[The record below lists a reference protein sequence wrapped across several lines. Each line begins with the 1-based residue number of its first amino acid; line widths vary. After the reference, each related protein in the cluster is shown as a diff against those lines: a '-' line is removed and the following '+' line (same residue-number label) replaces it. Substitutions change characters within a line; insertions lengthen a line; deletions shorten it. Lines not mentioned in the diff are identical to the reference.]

1 MAIRDSPQVAS
12 EHGLLQNQNRTIE
25 KGRLYWKQ
33 EAIESRAQVKT
44 LKQQC
49 VDWKQEALKLRKEKQ
64 AWAKTL
70 NAALLIQERN
80 LTQEIRANEAA
91 YYKEKKEVQKKE
103 KENKALKWT
112 KSQLVRKLYG
122 WDMWCYDDTSY
133 APAFESP
140 N

>member
-1 MAIRDSPQVAS
+1 M
-12 EHGLLQNQNRTIE
+12 
-25 KGRLYWKQ
+25 YWKQ

-64 AWAKTL
+64 AWVKTL

-91 YYKEKKEVQKKE
+91 YYKEKKGGTEEGKGERGTEVVKVS
-103 KENKALKWT
+103 T
-112 KSQLVRKLYG
+112 
-122 WDMWCYDDTSY
+122 C
-133 APAFESP
+133 
-140 N
+140 

>member
-1 MAIRDSPQVAS
+1 M
-12 EHGLLQNQNRTIE
+12 LQNHNRIIE

-49 VDWKQEALKLRKEKQ
+49 FDWKQEALKLRKEKQ

-103 KENKALKWT
+103 KENKALRWT
-112 KSQLVRKLYG
+112 KSQLVRKLYE
-122 WDMWCYDDTSY
+122 WDMWCYGDTSY
-133 APAFESP
+133 APDFEGPS
-140 N
+140 

>member
-1 MAIRDSPQVAS
+1 MVRDSPQVAS
-12 EHGLLQNQNRTIE
+12 EHRLLQNQNRIIE

-91 YYKEKKEVQKKE
+91 YYKEKQEVQKR
-103 KENKALKWT
+103 T
-112 KSQLVRKLYG
+112 RH
-122 WDMWCYDDTSY
+122 
-133 APAFESP
+133 
-140 N
+140 

>member
-1 MAIRDSPQVAS
+1 M
-12 EHGLLQNQNRTIE
+12 
-25 KGRLYWKQ
+25 YWKQ

-44 LKQQC
+44 LKQLC
-49 VDWKQEALKLRKEKQ
+49 ADWKQEALKLRKEKQ
-64 AWAKTL
+64 AWVKTL

-103 KENKALKWT
+103 QENKALKWT
-112 KSQLVRKLYG
+112 KSQLVRELYEWG
-122 WDMWCYDDTSY
+122 MWRYDDTSY
-133 APAFESP
+133 APDFESP